1 MSEAGRVCVSVY
13 RNGMLPFGYEQEWG
27 QGKMGGSSPA
37 AAVEQK
43 DLMFSLGKLGSE
55 SSRC

>member
-1 MSEAGRVCVSVY
+1 MAKG
-13 RNGMLPFGYEQEWG
+13 GMLPFGYEQEWG